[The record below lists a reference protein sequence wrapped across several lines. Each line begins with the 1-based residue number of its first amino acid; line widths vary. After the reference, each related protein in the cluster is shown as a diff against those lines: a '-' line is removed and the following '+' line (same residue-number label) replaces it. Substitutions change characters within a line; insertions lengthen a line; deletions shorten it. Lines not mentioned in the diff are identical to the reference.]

1 MLSPAAHWNEQSAI
15 HLLSRAGFG
24 GTPLEI
30 SAAVKLGRAGAV
42 ARLLETPPASTAPKL
57 SAVGNVM
64 DMRMMADG
72 DRQKLQQT
80 LQQQNRA
87 DLDTI
92 RGWWIAQM
100 IQPSTAA
107 LEKATLFW
115 HGHFATSVQ
124 KVKSAS
130 LMFQQNQL
138 FRRFAFGNFR
148 DLVKAI
154 SCDPAMVIWLDLNAS
169 KEGAPNENFAR
180 ELMELFTLG
189 IGHYS
194 EDDIKNS
201 ARAFTGYRARPLQ
214 GTFDYAEQQHDDSQK
229 VFMGKKGKFS
239 GDDIIE
245 IIFQQPACAEFL
257 CEKLWTFYAYEDP
270 EPMIVSSLA
279 HTFRQAN
286 YELRPVLAEML
297 NSKAFYSAESIG
309 TQIKSPTQ
317 LIAQTCKVLECDPPP
332 GFALQFVMRSL
343 GQILF
348 APPNVKGWDGNRAWI
363 NTSTLASRGEF
374 TDALA
379 GTGKT
384 RGFEGNL
391 ELEKLVTDEMIN
403 DCPKLIDGLTARLLV
418 VPIGQST
425 RAELIAEAEKYP
437 KPLSRTNVRTAIAR
451 ILRLPEFQLT

>member
-1 MLSPAAHWNEQSAI
+1 MLSPATHWNEQTAT

-30 SAAVKLGRAGAV
+30 SAAIKLGRAATVG
-42 ARLLETPPASTAPKL
+42 RLLATPPAPTLPKL
-57 SAVGNVM
+57 SANV
-64 DMRMMADG
+64 DLAEMRTMADEV
-72 DRQKLQQT
+72 RKKIQQT

-92 RGWWIAQM
+92 RGWWISQM
-100 IQPSTAA
+100 IQPSTSA

-124 KVKSAS
+124 KVRSAT

-148 DLVKAI
+148 DMVKAI
-154 SCDPAMVIWLDLNAS
+154 SCDPAMVIWLDLQQS

-201 ARAFTGYRARPLQ
+201 ARAFTGYRARPLVGQ
-214 GTFDYAEQQHDDSQK
+214 FDYIEKQHDDSEK
-229 VFMGKKGKFS
+229 VFMEKKGKFS
-239 GDDIIE
+239 GDDIID
-245 IIFQQPACAEFL
+245 IIFQQPACAHYI
-257 CEKLWTFYAYEDP
+257 CEKLWIFYASEDP
-270 EPMIVSSLA
+270 DPEMISSLA

-286 YELRPVLAEML
+286 YELRPVLSEMF
-297 NSKAFYSAESIG
+297 NSKAFYSAESDG

-317 LIAQTCKVLECDPPP
+317 LIVQSCKILECDPPP
-332 GFALQFVMRSL
+332 GFALQFIMQSL
-343 GQILF
+343 GQVLF

-374 TDALA
+374 TDALT

-391 ELEKLVTDEMIN
+391 QLEKFVTDEMIN

-418 VPIGQST
+418 VPVGQSA
-425 RAELIAEAEKYP
+425 RAELIADAEKYST
-437 KPLSRTNVRTAIAR
+437 PLSRTNVRNAVAR
-451 ILRLPEFQLT
+451 ILRLPEYQLT

>member
-1 MLSPAAHWNEQSAI
+1 MLSPCSHWNEQTAT

-30 SAAVKLGRAGAV
+30 SAAVKLGRAATV
-42 ARLLETPPASTAPKL
+42 ARLLETPPASSAPKL
-57 SAVGNVM
+57 TAPTDLVE
-64 DMRMMADG
+64 MRTMTEE
-72 DRQKLQQT
+72 DRKKFQKT
-80 LQQQNRA
+80 VEQQNRA

-92 RGWWIAQM
+92 RGWWLSQM
-100 IQPSTAA
+100 IQPSTSAV
-107 LEKATLFW
+107 EKATLFW

-124 KVKSAS
+124 KVKSTP

-148 DLVKAI
+148 DMVKAI
-154 SCDPAMVIWLDLNAS
+154 SCDPAMVIWLDLQQS

-201 ARAFTGYRARPLQ
+201 ARAFTGYRAHPLV
-214 GTFDYAEQQHDDSQK
+214 GTFDYIEKQHDDTDK

-239 GDDIIE
+239 GDDIID
-245 IIFQQPACAEFL
+245 IIFQQPACAEFI
-257 CEKLWTFYAYEDP
+257 CEKLWTFYACEDP
-270 EPMIVSSLA
+270 APAIVSLLA
-279 HTFRQAN
+279 HTLRQAN
-286 YELRPVLAEML
+286 YELRPVFAEML

-317 LIAQTCKVLECDPPP
+317 LIVQSCKVLECKPPP

-374 TDALA
+374 TDALT

-384 RGFEGNL
+384 RGFEENL

-425 RAELIAEAEKYP
+425 RSELIAEMEKFP
-437 KPLSRTNVRTAIAR
+437 KPFSRTNVRNAIAR
-451 ILRLPEFQLT
+451 VLRLPEYQLT